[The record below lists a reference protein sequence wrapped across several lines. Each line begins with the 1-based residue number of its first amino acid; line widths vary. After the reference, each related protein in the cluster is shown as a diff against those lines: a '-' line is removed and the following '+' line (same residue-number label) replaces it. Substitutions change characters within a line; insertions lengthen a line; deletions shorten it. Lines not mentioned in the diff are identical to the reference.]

1 MSTGTVGLMQSIAN
15 IGLPSAVVA
24 ISRSSTIVATAPQ
37 VQADEALDA
46 FPKCWLDER
55 HRRRVICAVVT
66 VSLVHVLWFF
76 TSPLVYMLVDQ
87 RLHLTDEDVAIQ
99 PAWLERPPVSVRHRH
114 TALVSWFRD
123 SFKKLRYVWPECL
136 SNIARLSGGWYRL
149 SWSR

>member
-76 TSPLVYMLVDQ
+76 TSPLVYMLVVQ
-87 RLHLTDEDVAIQ
+87 RLHLTDEDAAIQ
-99 PAWLERPPVSVRHRH
+99 PA
-114 TALVSWFRD
+114 
-123 SFKKLRYVWPECL
+123 
-136 SNIARLSGGWYRL
+136 
-149 SWSR
+149 